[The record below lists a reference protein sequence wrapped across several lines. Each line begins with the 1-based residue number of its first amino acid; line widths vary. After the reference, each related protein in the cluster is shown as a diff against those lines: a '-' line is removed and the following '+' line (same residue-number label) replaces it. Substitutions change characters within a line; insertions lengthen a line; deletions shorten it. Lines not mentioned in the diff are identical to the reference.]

1 MSPIPV
7 SHVSYQSHHYFPC
20 SVHLNQGIRISSQTF
35 LAQCLTLIILFVPQM
50 LGGLLF
56 VKEGDVV
63 GKVKLCLKTSGNIFC
78 RKVWLQVGLV
88 APVHRRQS
96 ITGKPSSTC
105 NVLFFLPKTLL
116 WNSWISNN
124 RS

>member
-1 MSPIPV
+1 
-7 SHVSYQSHHYFPC
+7 
-20 SVHLNQGIRISSQTF
+20 
-35 LAQCLTLIILFVPQM
+35 M

-105 NVLFFLPKTLL
+105 NVLFFYPKHYSGTVGFQIIAHR
-116 WNSWISNN
+116 NVSDHY
-124 RS
+124 